1 MERFLIV
8 SVITEEHRSTKYSN
22 DFVMYGRNWE
32 WFRVGAISTMIVI
45 QIVNGN
51 VPLGLGQGDDALAQ
65 DGEHLRGGGVPSD
78 WRGGES

>member
-32 WFRVGAISTMIVI
+32 WFRVGAISTM
-45 QIVNGN
+45 
-51 VPLGLGQGDDALAQ
+51 
-65 DGEHLRGGGVPSD
+65 
-78 WRGGES
+78 